1 VIQLFDEL
9 RSLHQLPAEYKVWL
23 QSAAMMQSV
32 GKFMNYQGHH
42 RHTQYIIANSELY
55 GFTPEQ
61 RLIVSAL
68 ARYLGKS
75 RPTPADRVLR
85 LIPVEHHTYVR
96 RAAMLLR
103 MASALHQDQ
112 SNAVPQFRTRV
123 TAKRVTITLIP
134 ARKRVDLE
142 VWALRKEADYFREIF
157 ARDLFVVLD

>member
-1 VIQLFDEL
+1 
-9 RSLHQLPAEYKVWL
+9 
-23 QSAAMMQSV
+23 MMHSV

-61 RLIVSAL
+61 RLIVSAI

-75 RPTPADRVLR
+75 RPSPADRAMR
-85 LIPVEHHTYVR
+85 PIPVEQHVYVR

-103 MASALHQDQ
+103 MAVALHQDQ
-112 SNAVPQFRTRV
+112 SSAVPSFRTRV
-123 TAKRVTITLIP
+123 TAKRVTVLLK
-134 ARKRVDLE
+134 AGHRGADLE
-142 VWALRKEADYFREIF
+142 LWALRKEAAYFREIF